1 MGMFHNQAIGSLAN
15 DNAAAL
21 SSVQLYGVPTGEDV
35 LRAVRTLMET
45 EKNLDDMADH
55 SSVFFTLI
63 LLEFA
68 FVWYIT
74 FIYRKAGKSGLSFG

>member
-1 MGMFHNQAIGSLAN
+1 
-15 DNAAAL
+15 
-21 SSVQLYGVPTGEDV
+21 
-35 LRAVRTLMET
+35 VRTLMET